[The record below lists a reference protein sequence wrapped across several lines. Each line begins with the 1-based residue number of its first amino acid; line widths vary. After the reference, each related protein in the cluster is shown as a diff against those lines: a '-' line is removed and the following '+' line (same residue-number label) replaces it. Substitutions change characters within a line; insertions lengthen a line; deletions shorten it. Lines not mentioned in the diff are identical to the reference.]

1 MCPAPAPA
9 EETPNPYEAYYLEQA
24 AMLSVPDQ
32 PAAPRGIRRDLESF
46 RLSALAGPEHAG
58 ADDRRPRMRP
68 REVVTV
74 VLAVVILL
82 VIPLVVAALYW
93 RSSTSGN

>member
-32 PAAPRGIRRDLESF
+32 PAHPRGLRRDLESF
-46 RLSALAGPEHAG
+46 RLAPLAGTDEQ
-58 ADDRRPRMRP
+58 RPRMGA
-68 REVVTV
+68 REIVTV
-74 VLAVVILL
+74 VLAVVILV
-82 VIPLVVAALYW
+82 VIPLIVAAVYW